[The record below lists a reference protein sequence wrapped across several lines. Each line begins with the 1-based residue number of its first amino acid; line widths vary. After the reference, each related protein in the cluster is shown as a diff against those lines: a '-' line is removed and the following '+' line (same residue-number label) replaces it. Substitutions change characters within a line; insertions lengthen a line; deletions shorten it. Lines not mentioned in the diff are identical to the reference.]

1 MGFLDDISDRIDEVK
16 DEAEERTGIDIRP
29 LRNDFL

>member
-16 DEAEERTGIDIRP
+16 DEAEERTGTEIRP
-29 LRNDFL
+29 LTDDLL